1 MNETRLLRGV
11 RTMDYATQWTRPF
24 VGDVSQREHRVEQRL
39 RRAPFLAE
47 PLRRLGYDCS
57 EGWAWD
63 HYRPTVLALAQ
74 ACRQSGRNG
83 AGATRVLEIGG
94 GRGPLLTPAEAAAA
108 GIELTV
114 NDIDAREL
122 SLAPEHFS
130 KAQFDV
136 AGDVDPSWEGRF
148 DLIISRMVFEHV
160 RDAPRAW
167 ANMHRL
173 LAQGGVALAFHP
185 TLYAPP
191 FVVNWLLPE
200 GLTARVLRF
209 FFPNR
214 HDEGYPKFRARYE
227 MCFADPAKVEP
238 ILARC
243 GFSQVLIAP
252 FWRHGYFRDIPLL
265 GEADAALQHLAEKR
279 DWRALATY
287 AYTMARR

>member
-1 MNETRLLRGV
+1 
-11 RTMDYATQWTRPF
+11 MDYATLLAQPF
-24 VGDVSQREHRVEQRL
+24 VGEAAERVRRVEERL

-47 PLRRLGYDCS
+47 PLRRLGYNCS

-63 HYRPTVLALAQ
+63 NYQPTVLALAQ
-74 ACRQSGRNG
+74 ACRNSGRVHHG
-83 AGATRVLEIGG
+83 RVSLLEIGG
-94 GRGPLLTPAEAAAA
+94 GRGPLLSPAEAEAA
-108 GIELTV
+108 GVDLTV

-122 SLAPEHFS
+122 SLAPAEFN

-136 AGDVDPSWEGRF
+136 AGEIDPSWEGRF

-167 ANMHRL
+167 ANMRRL
-173 LAQGGVALAFHP
+173 LAPGGVALAFHP

-191 FVVNWLLPE
+191 FVINRLLPE
-200 GLTARVLRF
+200 SATARVLRF

-214 HDEGYPKFRARYE
+214 HDEGYPKFPARYE
-227 MCFADPAKVEP
+227 MCFSDPAKVEP

-252 FWRHGYFRDIPLL
+252 FWRHGYFRHIPLL
-265 GEADAALQHLAEKR
+265 REVDAALQHLAEKN
-279 DWRALATY
+279 DWRALTTY
-287 AYTMARR
+287 AYMLARR